1 MRSFARYIFLFALTL
16 ASHNLVSAQ
25 TNLILPTPN
34 HNLYE
39 HPELF
44 YMHTARSGGD
54 AWKGGMYGFTR
65 NARNTKGG
73 VVYTRFH
80 EGVDIAPTMRD
91 GRGVPLDSVLAV
103 DDGVVVHVNAVAGH
117 SNYGKYIVVRHIWDG
132 SPFYSLYAHLNETWV
147 DSGTVVAQGTPLGR
161 LGYTGAGINKGRA
174 HLHFE
179 IAMVVNGNFDK
190 WYDDEYGDGN
200 NRHGYLNG
208 MNLAGL
214 NVARLYERLRENPD
228 LSIRQFIEEE
238 HPFFYSVLIPRTSR
252 LDLLARYPW
261 LLKHSASAL
270 DQSWKISFD
279 DSGLPIAVEPSQR
292 EVKEPTLD
300 SIVDSPFSYN
310 YVTKSRVSGSNG
322 SGRLSGGGIRYM
334 RLVAEE
340 PDSATLAAMEGLFA
354 DAPIP
359 EPDMATLPSEP
370 STPPP
375 PIAEEDFAV
384 ASSTIT
390 KPTAGVEVAEE
401 EVGTRGDEI
410 TSEVESEMADGK
422 AEVLDTLDAEPER
435 DPSWPS
441 PPAEADAEKSKTA
454 TEESLLRGE
463 WHIGGYEFVW
473 KLSKKSLSTE
483 LMPIRLR
490 VTSEDDDLDGVGV
503 DNLIVSCPELSRYGI
518 GSPQVTRI
526 SEIVWSVRLQ
536 VKNKKA
542 FAARIR
548 ELNGKVFT
556 LDLRIQADGIEGL
569 SQVRVEVSVKS

>member
-1 MRSFARYIFLFALTL
+1 MFALII
-16 ASHNLVSAQ
+16 ASHNLATAQ

-65 NARNTKGG
+65 NAKSTKGG

-80 EGVDIAPTMRD
+80 EGVDIAPIMRD
-91 GRGVPLDSVLAV
+91 GRGVPLDSVLAI

-117 SNYGKYIVVRHIWDG
+117 SNYGKYIVVQHIWGG

-147 DSGTVVAQGTPLGR
+147 DSGAVVPQGTPLGR

-214 NVARLYERLRENPD
+214 NVARLYERLREKPD

-261 LLKHSASAL
+261 LLKRSASAL

-292 EVKEPTLD
+292 EVKEPILD
-300 SIVDSPFSYN
+300 SIIDSPFSYN

-322 SGRLSGGGIRYM
+322 SGRLSGGGVRYM

-359 EPDMATLPSEP
+359 EPDMTALPSEP
-370 STPPP
+370 NVP
-375 PIAEEDFAV
+375 PIPIADDDFAV

-390 KPTAGVEVAEE
+390 RPTVGEESVETE
-401 EVGTRGDEI
+401 EVVEERVEEI
-410 TSEVESEMADGK
+410 ESEQIAEVEERK
-422 AEVLDTLDAEPER
+422 TDAPVQIEGEPER
-435 DPSWPS
+435 DPSWPPTPTEMS
-441 PPAEADAEKSKTA
+441 GEKSGST

-463 WHIGGYEFVW
+463 WHIGGYEFIW

-542 FAARIR
+542 FAARVR

-569 SQVRVEVSVKS
+569 SQVRVEIKVE